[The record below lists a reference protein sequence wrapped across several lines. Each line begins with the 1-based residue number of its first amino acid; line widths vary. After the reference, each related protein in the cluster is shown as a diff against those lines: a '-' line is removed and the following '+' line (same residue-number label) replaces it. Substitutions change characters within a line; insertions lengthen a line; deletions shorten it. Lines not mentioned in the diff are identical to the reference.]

1 MSGSG
6 LISTIGTNRTSI
18 GQRFD
23 PRKNSLNF
31 LRLVFALL
39 VVVGHAATLGGYS
52 WELWLIRSPF
62 QDIAV
67 NGFFAISGYLITGS
81 ALRSNTVRYLWQ
93 RILRIFP
100 GYWVCLLVTALGF
113 GIVGW
118 IHGHTNLNG
127 YFGGHNGAV
136 QYVIGNADLRVDHY
150 SINGSP
156 NPVPY
161 RGVWNGSIWTLEFEF
176 CCYLMVGALAL
187 VRMLRRRL
195 LIVALFLVSWAL
207 EALHFALPAHFS
219 HGDLLRFVPI
229 FLAGALVHL
238 YKDKLPDSTVLL
250 AAFLAFLVVGC
261 AVSADGGNLAGPL
274 FAYPCIW
281 AGAHLPFERVGAKND
296 LSYGIYIY
304 AFPISQLLA
313 LWSVN
318 RWGAVPYVILIIA
331 ATFVFAWVSWTL
343 VEKQALK
350 VKRWSPGKGRT
361 RSEPVPVAAMGG

>member
-1 MSGSG
+1 MSA
-6 LISTIGTNRTSI
+6 IGTNRTSI

-39 VVVGHAATLGGYS
+39 VLVGHAARLGGYS
-52 WELWLIRSPF
+52 WGLWLIRSPF

-67 NGFFAISGYLITGS
+67 NGFFAISGYLITVS

-100 GYWVCLLVTALGF
+100 GYWVCLLVTAFGF
-113 GIVGW
+113 GILGW
-118 IHGHTNLNG
+118 LHGHTNLHG
-127 YFGGHNGAV
+127 YFGGPNGAV
-136 QYVIGNADLRVDHY
+136 QYVVGNAQLRIAHY
-150 SINGSP
+150 FINGSP
-156 NPVPY
+156 SPVPY
-161 RGVWNGSIWTLEFEF
+161 QELGWNGSIWTLKFELF
-176 CCYLMVGALAL
+176 CYLMVGALAL

-207 EALHFALPAHFS
+207 EALHFALPADLA
-219 HGDLLRFVPI
+219 HGYVLRFVPI
-229 FLAGALVHL
+229 FLAGAVVHL
-238 YKDKLPDSTVLL
+238 YKDELPDSTVLL
-250 AAFLAFLVVGC
+250 AALLAFLVVGC

-274 FAYPCIW
+274 LAYPCIW

-304 AFPISQLLA
+304 AYPISQLLA
-313 LWSVN
+313 LWGVN
-318 RWGAVPYVILIIA
+318 RWGAVPYVVLIIA
-331 ATFVFAWVSWTL
+331 ATFVFAGVSWTL
-343 VEKQALK
+343 IEKQALK
-350 VKRWSPGKGRT
+350 MKRWSPGQGRT